1 MHTVLAAFASG
12 GAFIVLLNYHSV
24 APPMLTNLSPG
35 AGDRQSH
42 KGSFERVFVQ
52 ICSQQELKPERVILA
67 VAGILVS
74 RCLMCIQG
82 ASNHDNRLRFVNVIP
97 PA

>member
-1 MHTVLAAFASG
+1 MYTVLAAFASG
-12 GAFIVLLNYHSV
+12 GAIILLLNYYSV
-24 APPMLTNLSPG
+24 APPMLINLSSG

-52 ICSQQELKPERVILA
+52 IYSQQELKPERVILA
-67 VAGILVS
+67 VSGILVS
-74 RCLMCIQG
+74 RCLMCI
-82 ASNHDNRLRFVNVIP
+82 HDDRLRIVNVIP